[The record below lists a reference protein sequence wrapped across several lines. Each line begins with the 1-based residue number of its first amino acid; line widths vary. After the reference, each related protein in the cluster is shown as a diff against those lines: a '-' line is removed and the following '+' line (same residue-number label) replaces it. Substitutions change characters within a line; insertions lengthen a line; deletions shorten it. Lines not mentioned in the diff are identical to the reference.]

1 MKLTIKRRIALLY
14 TALTCALLAILLPI
28 VYGSVLASL
37 SLDIQSRLDSAV
49 AQVSLAMSEED
60 GRLVCSGPLDLPDH
74 ILMQVKDA
82 DGALLY
88 ATAGSGWLEGLQAD
102 GRQNVLHRGEIYTV
116 LWESFTVEESVVTAT
131 AAISSDYAQSSLRL
145 LKKLLCLLVPV
156 YLALSAAGA
165 YLLAR
170 RAIRPIAEITR
181 AAEDISAGD
190 LSRRIA
196 GIATRD
202 EVQELA
208 DTFNAMLERL
218 EESFARERQFTSD
231 ASHELRTPVAVI
243 SACAEELDGAVRGAE
258 GAETLAVIRKET
270 ARMGKII
277 SQLLMLTRGYEG
289 RCHIEKEDL
298 DLQEAVDS
306 VMDELAETAAAS
318 RIRLT
323 DLTPAGC
330 LVYADQSLL
339 TQLLINLIGNSIK
352 YGVPG
357 GRVVVQADA
366 GAQGCT
372 FSVSDD
378 GIGIRAEELP
388 HVFERFYRADKARDR
403 TGSGLGLS
411 IVQWIVQLHDGSVS
425 IRSEYGAGTQVT
437 VFFPARRTGL

>member
-1 MKLTIKRRIALLY
+1 M
-14 TALTCALLAILLPI
+14 
-28 VYGSVLASL
+28 
-37 SLDIQSRLDSAV
+37 
-49 AQVSLAMSEED
+49 
-60 GRLVCSGPLDLPDH
+60 
-74 ILMQVKDA
+74 
-82 DGALLY
+82 
-88 ATAGSGWLEGLQAD
+88 
-102 GRQNVLHRGEIYTV
+102 
-116 LWESFTVEESVVTAT
+116 
-131 AAISSDYAQSSLRL
+131 
-145 LKKLLCLLVPV
+145 PV

-298 DLQEAVDS
+298 DLREAVDS

-411 IVQWIVQLHDGSVS
+411 IVQWIVQLHGGSVS

-437 VFFPARRTGL
+437 VFFPPRRTAL

>member
-1 MKLTIKRRIALLY
+1 
-14 TALTCALLAILLPI
+14 
-28 VYGSVLASL
+28 
-37 SLDIQSRLDSAV
+37 
-49 AQVSLAMSEED
+49 
-60 GRLVCSGPLDLPDH
+60 
-74 ILMQVKDA
+74 
-82 DGALLY
+82 
-88 ATAGSGWLEGLQAD
+88 
-102 GRQNVLHRGEIYTV
+102 
-116 LWESFTVEESVVTAT
+116 
-131 AAISSDYAQSSLRL
+131 
-145 LKKLLCLLVPV
+145 
-156 YLALSAAGA
+156 
-165 YLLAR
+165 
-170 RAIRPIAEITR
+170 
-181 AAEDISAGD
+181 
-190 LSRRIA
+190 
-196 GIATRD
+196 
-202 EVQELA
+202 
-208 DTFNAMLERL
+208 
-218 EESFARERQFTSD
+218 
-231 ASHELRTPVAVI
+231 
-243 SACAEELDGAVRGAE
+243 
-258 GAETLAVIRKET
+258 
-270 ARMGKII
+270 
-277 SQLLMLTRGYEG
+277 MLTRGYEG

-366 GAQGCT
+366 GAQGYT

-411 IVQWIVQLHDGSVS
+411 IVQWIVQLHGGSVS

>member
-14 TALTCALLAILLPI
+14 TALTCVLLAILLPI
-28 VYGSVLASL
+28 VYGSVSASL
-37 SLDIQSRLDSAV
+37 NLDIQARLNSAI
-49 AQVSLAMSEED
+49 AQISLSITEQD
-60 GRLVCSGPLDLPDH
+60 GRLACSGTVDLPDH
-74 ILMQVKDA
+74 ILMRVTDS
-82 DGALLY
+82 DGRLLY
-88 ATAGSGWLEGLQAD
+88 ATADSDWLQDVPLSGQKNL
-102 GRQNVLHRGEIYTV
+102 LHQGEIYTV
-116 LWESFTVEESVVTAT
+116 LRESFTVEESVVTAT

-181 AAEDISAGD
+181 AAEDISTGD

-208 DTFNAMLERL
+208 DTFNAMLDRL

-339 TQLLINLIGNSIK
+339 TQL
-352 YGVPG
+352 
-357 GRVVVQADA
+357 
-366 GAQGCT
+366 
-372 FSVSDD
+372 SD
-378 GIGIRAEELP
+378 
-388 HVFERFYRADKARDR
+388 
-403 TGSGLGLS
+403 
-411 IVQWIVQLHDGSVS
+411 
-425 IRSEYGAGTQVT
+425 
-437 VFFPARRTGL
+437 